1 MNRHSLSRREML
13 ALLGA
18 SGAAG
23 VAGLTALARAARA
36 ETVPDSRLPVPGSRF
51 PVPITKWGLQLY
63 TVRSLLGTDFDGTIK
78 TLGQIGYKEVETA
91 GYYNRSPADFRKAL
105 DAAGLT
111 APSCHLQGNTA
122 DALGVNLQ
130 KTLDDCATIGHKWMV
145 LASPPRG
152 MSGADGYK
160 QMADMLSKAAD
171 GAKSA
176 GVRVAYHNHD
186 ADFRALGDSNGLE
199 ILLSSSTNVFSE
211 LDVYWI
217 VKAGG
222 DPFAFIAKHPGRVKM
237 LHLKDASAAPE
248 VAMRSV
254 GAGTID
260 WPKLI
265 PAAEKAGIEHAFV
278 EHDNPGDAIAS
289 LRASYEYLS
298 HMKRAS

>member
-1 MNRHSLSRREML
+1 MMRHSLSRREML
-13 ALLGA
+13 ALLGTG
-18 SGAAG
+18 SAAG
-23 VAGLTALARAARA
+23 LASLTALVKIARG
-36 ETVPDSRLPVPGSRF
+36 ETPAPRSLLPA
-51 PVPITKWGLQLY
+51 PITKWGLQLY
-63 TVRSLLGTDFDGTIK
+63 TARSLLATDFDGTLKI
-78 TLGQIGYKEVETA
+78 LGQIGYKEVESA

-105 DAAGLT
+105 DAAGL
-111 APSCHLQGNTA
+111 ASPSCHLQGNTA
-122 DALGVNLQ
+122 DALGANLQ

-160 QMADMLSKAAD
+160 QMGEMLSKGAA

-186 ADFRALGDSNGLE
+186 ADFRAIGDSNGMD
-199 ILLSSSTNVFSE
+199 ILLSSSSDVYAE

-222 DPFAFIAKHPGRVKM
+222 DPFAFIDKHPGRVKM

-248 VAMRSV
+248 QAMRSV

-260 WPKLI
+260 WAHLLPK
-265 PAAEKAGIEHAFV
+265 AEKAGIEHAFV

-289 LRASYEYLS
+289 VRASYDYLS
-298 HMKRAS
+298 HLKRAS